1 MPTSKNNNSSPLLK
15 ESLDALAV
23 QQLADCLRDIHPSFD
38 LVAFSKT
45 ANHGLKDL
53 ELKARVYHLI
63 DALHQHLPQNFEQTA
78 QILSQVKQHQ
88 LAAKNPAIRAF
99 TAWPLIDYVA
109 VHGLQHPETALKTLA
124 QLTSLFSAEFAI
136 RPFIEQ
142 HYELTFEHLH
152 NWCESDDYHQR
163 RLASEGTRP
172 RLPWGQQLSQFIN
185 DPQPILPLLEKLK
198 ADPEDYVRR
207 SVANNLNDISKDNP
221 NTVLDTCQRWQ
232 EQPCK
237 ETQWIIRHATRTLVK
252 RDVPE
257 VYALLGYTANPQLDA
272 RLTVDKDTL
281 KLGENQKFQM
291 QLTSTAKE
299 SQKLLIDY
307 AVHFMKA
314 NGQQS
319 AKVFK
324 LKTLELNN
332 GETVALEKTH
342 RFVPLSTRRYYPG
355 EHKIEI
361 KINGLSFAETTF
373 NLDTTD

>member
-1 MPTSKNNNSSPLLK
+1 MATQKNNNSFPLLK

-23 QQLADCLRDIHPSFD
+23 QQLADCLRDIHPSFNH
-38 LVAFSKT
+38 VAFSKT

-63 DALHQHLPQNFEQTA
+63 DSLHQHLPQGFEQAA
-78 QILSQVKQHQ
+78 QVLCQVKQHQ
-88 LAAKNPAIRAF
+88 LAAKDPTIRAF

-109 VHGLQHPETALKTLA
+109 IHGLQHPETALKTLA
-124 QLTSLFSAEFAI
+124 HLTSLFSAEFAI

-142 HYELTFEHLH
+142 HYELTFEYLH
-152 NWCESDDYHQR
+152 NWCESEDLHQR

-172 RLPWGQQLSQFIN
+172 RLPWGQQLPQFIN

-207 SVANNLNDISKDNP
+207 SVANNLNDISKEHP
-221 NTVLDTCQRWQ
+221 HTVLDTCQRWLT
-232 EQPCK
+232 ESSK
-237 ETQWIIRHATRTLVK
+237 ETQWIVRHATRTLVK

-257 VYALLGYTANPQLDA
+257 VFALLGYTAKPQLEID
-272 RLTVDKDTL
+272 LTLDSNTL
-281 KLGENQKFQM
+281 KLGENLNFQI
-291 QLTSTAKE
+291 QLKSVAPQP
-299 SQKLLIDY
+299 QKLLIDY
-307 AVHFMKA
+307 AIHFMKA

-324 LKTLELNN
+324 LKTLVLAE
-332 GETVALEKTH
+332 GETLTLKKAH

-355 EHKIEI
+355 EHKVEV
-361 KINGLSFAETTF
+361 KINGLSFAEATF
-373 NLDTTD
+373 NLVTPE